1 MSNYDYGDLLGSRSP
16 AQIAAYLQEIG
27 DDEEAAHF
35 LGGAAGQSFG
45 LETRPYARTG
55 MVLGYISAQ
64 AGSTQ
69 VQDIS
74 AVTGDAALIGTQIK
88 VTLDKFF
95 VYKYPGWGTH
105 TVLCEFNGKNQVAG
119 ETEELSFALRF
130 DTRDGASPSIAGAPI
145 FMGLTV
151 GGNGIS
157 FKGRVVNVRNSTDDV
172 VLATLDTPAF
182 KHGLT
187 LLSTAQPA
195 LKPLASLAAAT
206 VGAVMKRRQNALV
219 HMFELGLDFRGSST
233 SARLQHGS
241 YVVVQSDAGSSW
253 DWNDYEWN
261 PGGMALHLKGQPTV
275 PPDFNY
281 MVVGV
286 SPSSGAAQP

>member
-1 MSNYDYGDLLGSRSP
+1 MSNYDIGDLLGSRSP
-16 AQIAAYLQEIG
+16 AQIAAYLQDIG

-35 LGGAAGQSFG
+35 LSGAGGQSFG
-45 LETRPYARTG
+45 LEARPYARTG
-55 MVLGYISAQ
+55 MVLGFIPA
-64 AGSTQ
+64 APGSTSIQ
-69 VQDIS
+69 SIS
-74 AVTGDAALIGTQIK
+74 AVTADEALIGTQIK

-119 ETEELSFALRF
+119 ESEELSFALRF
-130 DTRDGASPSIAGAPI
+130 DTRDGTSPSIAGAPI

-151 GGNGIS
+151 GSDGIS

-206 VGAVMKRRQNALV
+206 VGAVMKRRQNALI
-219 HMFELGLDFRGSST
+219 HMFELGLDFRGSAT
-233 SARLQHGS
+233 SARLRHGS
-241 YVVVQSDAGSSW
+241 YVVVQSDAASSW
-253 DWNDYEWN
+253 DWDDYEWN
-261 PGGMALHLKGQPTV
+261 PGGMALHLKGQPEAT
-275 PPDFNY
+275 PEFNY
-281 MVVGV
+281 LVVGV
-286 SPSSGAAQP
+286 SPSTGSAPV